1 MKNNSNIYDIDGELI
16 RGIDDTHEWTIE
28 EVQKKMENYRKKRDE
43 LPENDP
49 KTAVYNTYLRNLGN
63 YLVSLYVNAPKP
75 ELETNKDAIR
85 DAIQQLANDVEGE
98 GTTVDRE
105 VEQSLVEH
113 IQEKL
118 NNDTETGEN
127 TENEVSGPTP
137 NDNESTRNE
146 ESGDDEAI
154 ERPIGDIHEERP
166 ITQDSLL
173 VERDGVV
180 NNMDEYVSP
189 IGEAS
194 DEYVEYEEV

>member
-98 GTTVDRE
+98 GTTVDRK

-127 TENEVSGPTP
+127 TENEVSGSTP
-137 NDNESTRNE
+137 NDNKSTGNE

-154 ERPIGDIHEERP
+154 ERPISDIHEERP
-166 ITQDSLL
+166 TTQDSLL

-194 DEYVEYEEV
+194 DEYVEYKEV

>member
-98 GTTVDRE
+98 GTAVDRE

-118 NNDTETGEN
+118 NNDTEAGEN

-137 NDNESTRNE
+137 NDNKSTGNE

-166 ITQDSLL
+166 TTQDSLL

-194 DEYVEYEEV
+194 DEYVEYKEV